1 MAAPRRRSVRAIVVG
16 RRRRHV
22 QRRQRHRCRCTDLF
36 FSVPA
41 IRRDDAI
48 AALDI
53 LHLFHR
59 NPLGQRAGE
68 ALEQR
73 HDRERAAQYRK
84 QRRDVVV
91 PPFGGSI

>member
-1 MAAPRRRSVRAIVVG
+1 MAAPRRREARASVVG

-22 QRRQRHRCRCTDLF
+22 QRLDNDRACTDLF

-41 IRRDDAI
+41 NAV
-48 AALDI
+48 AAEGLDI

-73 HDRERAAQYRK
+73 HDGERASENRQK
-84 QRRDVVV
+84 RRDVVV
-91 PPFGGSI
+91 PPFGGPI